1 MDPAVLQRLRD
12 LAISESGFL
21 FDPYTGSSFTVNQ
34 TGRFILELLKKG
46 EEVEQIQLALKE
58 KFMVEEAD
66 LRTDISEFLNLL
78 KANNLLPRS
87 FAI

>member
-21 FDPYTGSSFTVNQ
+21 FDPYTGCSFTVNQ

-46 EEVEQIQLALKE
+46 EKVEQIQLALQE
-58 KFMVEEAD
+58 KFRVEEAD

>member
-21 FDPYTGSSFTVNQ
+21 FDPYTGSSFTVNR

-46 EEVEQIQLALKE
+46 KEIQEIQSALQE
-58 KFMVEEAD
+58 KFRVEEAD
-66 LRTDISEFLNLL
+66 LRTDISEFVNLL
-78 KANNLLPRS
+78 RENSLLPRS
-87 FAI
+87 FTF

>member
-1 MDPAVLQRLRD
+1 
-12 LAISESGFL
+12 
-21 FDPYTGSSFTVNQ
+21 
-34 TGRFILELLKKG
+34 LELLKKG